1 MIFNDF
7 WLVTKGYI
15 QAIKTAR
22 STSCFIGSKY
32 TWLSILVFSNN
43 CYMIHAG
50 INVYIITH
58 ARNVSAHEIHP
69 DPLCMRYAVK
79 HKGKRETE
87 S

>member
-1 MIFNDF
+1 
-7 WLVTKGYI
+7 
-15 QAIKTAR
+15 
-22 STSCFIGSKY
+22 
-32 TWLSILVFSNN
+32 
-43 CYMIHAG
+43 MIHAG